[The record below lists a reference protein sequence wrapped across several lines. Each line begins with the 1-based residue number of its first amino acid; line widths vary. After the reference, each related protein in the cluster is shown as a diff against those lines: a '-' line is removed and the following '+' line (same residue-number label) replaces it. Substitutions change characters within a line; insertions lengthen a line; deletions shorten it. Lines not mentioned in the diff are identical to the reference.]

1 MTEMVIL
8 GTYNGGWNLG
18 RITGINGTY
27 TAIGSGT
34 VTIANG
40 DVVRVQVDENNVY
53 SVFINGVKNGSSY
66 RDTTWGDSS
75 HRYLG
80 LFVQRVSTTNS
91 HSIDNFVGKDVA
103 PYSLIAADD
112 FNRASLGSNWT
123 TRFGP
128 LYLASNELSAVG
140 LASEP
145 VSFAWHATT
154 SPTADMVAEA
164 RIRWNGRNPQH
175 SSMSVCVRA
184 DPASSHGGVHFWFV
198 ADKMGIC
205 IYNWAGTL
213 FTAATGTSDMN
224 TISKYAE
231 GAKIRL
237 EARGTV
243 YTAFVD
249 NVQVLQGTFTTAQV
263 PLTNRYA
270 GVHGEDD
277 SAVSGGGEPP
287 ANLDD
292 WAAYSI
298 PA

>member
-1 MTEMVIL
+1 
-8 GTYNGGWNLG
+8 
-18 RITGINGTY
+18 
-27 TAIGSGT
+27 
-34 VTIANG
+34 
-40 DVVRVQVDENNVY
+40 
-53 SVFINGVKNGSSY
+53 
-66 RDTTWGDSS
+66 
-75 HRYLG
+75 

-91 HSIDNFVGKDVA
+91 HSIDNFVGKDVS
-103 PYSLIAADD
+103 PYVSIATDD

-145 VSFAWHATT
+145 ISFAWYNAAT
-154 SPTADMVAEA
+154 SATADMAAQA
-164 RIRWNGRNPQH
+164 RIRWNSRNPQH

-184 DPASSHGGVHFWFV
+184 DPASNHAGVHYWRV
-198 ADKMGIC
+198 ADKHGIC
-205 IYNWAGTL
+205 MYSWDGTT
-213 FTAATGTSDMN
+213 FTSATGLADIIT
-224 TISKYAE
+224 TTKAAE
-231 GAKIRL
+231 GAVMRI

-243 YTAFVD
+243 YTAFLD
-249 NVQVLQGTFTTAQV
+249 NVPQLQGTFTTAQV

-292 WAAYSI
+292 FAAYSI
-298 PA
+298 P